1 MARKDRTMESYE
13 VRKKIQETAL
23 QAYQE
28 QLVAGTSGN
37 VSCFDHATGIMA
49 ITPTNMNY
57 AIMKPEDVVLMKL
70 DGTVLEEGH
79 KPSSEWRMHAGVY
92 AEREDVSAIIH
103 THSPYATSFAVTHES
118 IPVILV
124 EMMPFLGGDIP
135 LSQFGMPGT
144 DELAI
149 NANKVLKNRNS
160 CLLMN
165 HGVLVIGRDLDQV
178 YVRAQYVE
186 DAARIYHYAREV
198 GKPVELDESILA
210 VLREKYHLKK

>member
-1 MARKDRTMESYE
+1 MDTSYE

-23 QAYQE
+23 KAYQE

-37 VSCFDHATGIMA
+37 VSCFDHASGIMA

>member
-1 MARKDRTMESYE
+1 MESYE

>member
-1 MARKDRTMESYE
+1 MNTFYE
-13 VRKKIQETAL
+13 ARKKIQETAL
-23 QAYQE
+23 KAYQE

-37 VSCFDHATGIMA
+37 VSCFDHASGVMA

-57 AIMKPEDVVLMKL
+57 AVMKPEDVVLMKL

-92 AEREDVSAIIH
+92 AEREDVNAIIH

-144 DELAI
+144 DELAV
-149 NANKVLKNRNS
+149 NANVVLKNRNS

-178 YVRAQYVE
+178 YIRAQYVE

-198 GKPVELDESILA
+198 GRPVELDESILT

>member
-1 MARKDRTMESYE
+1 MESYE

-135 LSQFGMPGT
+135 LSHFGMPGT

-165 HGVLVIGRDLDQV
+165 HGVLVIGKNLDQV

>member
-1 MARKDRTMESYE
+1 MESYE

-165 HGVLVIGRDLDQV
+165 HGVLVIGKNLDQV

>member
-1 MARKDRTMESYE
+1 MNTFYE
-13 VRKKIQETAL
+13 IRKKIQETAL
-23 QAYQE
+23 RAYQE

-37 VSCFDHATGIMA
+37 VSCFDHASGIMA

-103 THSPYATSFAVTHES
+103 THSPYATSFAVTHEA

-144 DELAI
+144 DELAV
-149 NANKVLKNRNS
+149 NANVVLKNRNS

-198 GKPVELDESILA
+198 GKPVVLDESILA

>member
-92 AEREDVSAIIH
+92 EEREDVSAIIH

-165 HGVLVIGRDLDQV
+165 HGVLVIGKNLDQV

>member
-1 MARKDRTMESYE
+1 MDTYLEIQ
-13 VRKKIQETAL
+13 KKIQEIAL
-23 QAYQE
+23 QAYNE

-37 VSCFDHATGIMA
+37 VSYYDHESEVMA
-49 ITPTNMNY
+49 ITPSNMSY

-70 DGTVLEEGH
+70 DGTIVEGTH

-92 AEREDVSAIIH
+92 ACREDVNAIIH
-103 THSPYATSFAVTHES
+103 THSPYATSFAVTHER

-135 LSQFGMPGT
+135 LSEFGMPGT
-144 DELAI
+144 NALAV
-149 NANKVLKNRNS
+149 NANKVLGNRNS

-165 HGVLVIGRDLDQV
+165 HGVLVIGKTLDQA
-178 YVRAQYVE
+178 YIRAQYVE

-198 GKPVELDESILA
+198 GKPVELDESILE
-210 VLREKYHLKK
+210 VLRAKYNLKK

>member
-1 MARKDRTMESYE
+1 MDTYLEIQ
-13 VRKKIQETAL
+13 KKIQEIAL
-23 QAYQE
+23 QAYNE

-37 VSCFDHATGIMA
+37 VSYYDHESEVMA
-49 ITPTNMNY
+49 ITPSNMSY

-70 DGTVLEEGH
+70 DGTIVEGTH

-92 AEREDVSAIIH
+92 ACREDVNAIIH
-103 THSPYATSFAVTHES
+103 THSPYATSFAVTHER

-135 LSQFGMPGT
+135 LSEFGMPGT
-144 DELAI
+144 DALAV
-149 NANKVLKNRNS
+149 NANKVLGNRNS

-165 HGVLVIGRDLDQV
+165 HGVLVIGKTLDQA
-178 YVRAQYVE
+178 YIRAQYVE

-198 GKPVELDESILA
+198 GKPVELDESILE
-210 VLREKYHLKK
+210 VLRAKYNLKK

>member
-1 MARKDRTMESYE
+1 MSILQEE
-13 VRKKIQETAL
+13 RKKIQETAL
-23 QAYQE
+23 QAYNE

-37 VSCFDHATGIMA
+37 VSIYNHEMGIMA
-49 ITPTNMNY
+49 ITPSNMSY

-70 DGTVLEEGH
+70 DGTILEGSH

-92 AEREDVSAIIH
+92 EKRDDVNAIIH
-103 THSPYATSFAVTHES
+103 THSPYATSFAVLHES

-135 LSQFGMPGT
+135 LSEFGMPGT

-149 NANKVLKNRNS
+149 HANEVLTNRNS

-165 HGVLVIGRDLDQV
+165 HGVLVIGTNLDQV

-198 GKPVELDESILA
+198 GRPVELGEEVLDILRA
-210 VLREKYHLKK
+210 KYNLKK

>member
-1 MARKDRTMESYE
+1 MVGKDRTMESNE

-165 HGVLVIGRDLDQV
+165 HGVLVIGKNLDQV

>member
-1 MARKDRTMESYE
+1 MNTFYE
-13 VRKKIQETAL
+13 ARKKIQETAL
-23 QAYQE
+23 KAYQE

-37 VSCFDHATGIMA
+37 VSCFDHASGVMA
-49 ITPTNMNY
+49 ITPTNMNH

-92 AEREDVSAIIH
+92 AEREDVNAIIH

-144 DELAI
+144 DELAV
-149 NANKVLKNRNS
+149 NANVVLKNRNS

-178 YVRAQYVE
+178 YIRAQYVE

-198 GKPVELDESILA
+198 GRPVELDESILT

>member
-1 MARKDRTMESYE
+1 MVGKDRTMESYE

-165 HGVLVIGRDLDQV
+165 HGVLVIGKNLDQV

>member
-1 MARKDRTMESYE
+1 MDTYLEIQ
-13 VRKKIQETAL
+13 KKIQEIAL
-23 QAYQE
+23 QAYNE

-37 VSCFDHATGIMA
+37 VSYYDHESEVMA
-49 ITPTNMNY
+49 ITPSNMSY

-70 DGTVLEEGH
+70 DGTIVEGVH

-92 AEREDVSAIIH
+92 ACREDVNAIIH
-103 THSPYATSFAVTHES
+103 THSPYATSFAVTHER

-135 LSQFGMPGT
+135 LSEFGMPGT
-144 DELAI
+144 DALAV
-149 NANKVLKNRNS
+149 NANKVLGNRNS

-165 HGVLVIGRDLDQV
+165 HGVLVIGKTLDQA
-178 YVRAQYVE
+178 YIRAQYVE

-198 GKPVELDESILA
+198 GKPVELDESILE
-210 VLREKYHLKK
+210 VLRAKYNLKK

>member
-1 MARKDRTMESYE
+1 MSILQEE
-13 VRKKIQETAL
+13 RKKIQETAL
-23 QAYQE
+23 YAYNE

-37 VSCFDHATGIMA
+37 VSIYNHEMGIMA
-49 ITPTNMNY
+49 ITPSNMSY
-57 AIMKPEDVVLMKL
+57 ALMKPEDVVLMKL
-70 DGTVLEEGH
+70 DGTIIEGSH

-92 AEREDVSAIIH
+92 KKRTDVNAIIH
-103 THSPYATSFAVTHES
+103 THSPYATSFAVLHES

-135 LSQFGMPGT
+135 LSEFGMPGT
-144 DELAI
+144 DELAFH
-149 NANKVLKNRNS
+149 ANEVLTNRNS

-165 HGVLVIGRDLDQV
+165 HGVLVIGTNLDQA

-198 GKPVELDESILA
+198 GKPIELGEDVLD
-210 VLREKYHLKK
+210 VLRAKYNLKK